1 MLSSRTRLILAT
13 ALLAPILLYWG
24 ADRAPTEAPAPELTP
39 GTADTDYYLRDAT
52 IRQFDVTGQL
62 HQELRSPQL
71 EHYPEP
77 GELRAQTPDIVL
89 FRNDSRGEVLI
100 SAQQGRMQDS
110 NEQVWLNG
118 TVRVKSS
125 ADKDASGTPLRLETE
140 ALTLVPSEQ
149 FIETDTAV
157 TLFSQGGETRANG
170 MRAYLNSRQVEL
182 LSDVEGRYETK

>member
-24 ADRAPTEAPAPELTP
+24 ADRAPTEAQAPQIAP
-39 GTADTDYYLRDAT
+39 GGADTDYYLRDAT
-52 IRQFDVTGQL
+52 IRQFDARGLL

-77 GELRAQTPDIVL
+77 GELRAQAPDITL
-89 FRNDSRGEVLI
+89 FSNEDRGEVLI
-100 SAQQGRMQDS
+100 SAQQGLMQDS
-110 NEQVWLNG
+110 DEQVRLNG
-118 TVRVKSS
+118 AVKVLSQS
-125 ADKDASGTPLRLETE
+125 AGKPLRLETQ
-140 ALTLVPSEQ
+140 TLSLLPSQQ

-170 MRAYLNSRQVEL
+170 MKAYLNTRQVEL

>member
-24 ADRAPTEAPAPELTP
+24 ADRAPTEAPAPELAP
-39 GTADTDYYLRDAT
+39 GGTDTDYYLRDAT
-52 IRQFDVTGQL
+52 IRQFDASGQL

-71 EHYPEP
+71 EHYPQP
-77 GELRAQTPDIVL
+77 GELRALTPDIVL
-89 FRNDSRGEVLI
+89 FRNDARDEVLI

-110 NEQVWLNG
+110 DEQVRLNG
-118 TVRVKSS
+118 AVRVQSNSGKGASS
-125 ADKDASGTPLRLETE
+125 TPLRLETE
-140 ALTLVPSEQ
+140 ALTLMPSEQ

-170 MRAYLNSRQVEL
+170 MKAYLNSRQVEL